1 MPKLIL
7 LVHTDVEVR
16 REVAAA
22 LVSAGY
28 KVLAFSD
35 TLTAMNV
42 LEAKRKPDLLI
53 TRAKYPAVSP
63 TGLSL
68 ARMALLKCP
77 RIKVVITGDP
87 ALEEYAAGL
96 GEFHPHPI
104 DVPTLVAA
112 VERLL
117 DDGEKWSTRE

>member
-1 MPKLIL
+1 VPELIL

-22 LVSAGY
+22 LVSVGY

-35 TLTAMNV
+35 TLAAINV

-53 TRAKYPAVSP
+53 TRAKYPPGSP

-87 ALEEYAAGL
+87 ALDEYTAGL

-104 DVPTLVAA
+104 DVPKLVAA
-112 VERLL
+112 VGRLL
-117 DDGEKWSTRE
+117 ADKKQADRRE